1 MSEAADQFAQEIDQW
16 TPPELD
22 PTIDVFVY
30 GESGAGKTTLVKT
43 LRQDCLEN
51 DGRCLHLTVDKG
63 DESILS
69 AVHSPEQW
77 LVPREIDYVNE
88 IRAAISYLSKKDHPF
103 RWVTLD
109 DCTRMASIMNEELK
123 DEYGDDTW
131 GRYDALNTRFRSLLR
146 AVREL
151 DINSLFLAREGTKEN
166 GGTKTAAFPGKAL
179 GEGDDKSSV
188 LHEFTFGFRQVRQ
201 VKEGEQDR
209 FYLQT
214 TATSGAEA
222 KKRDEFHV
230 LDEQETPDISDIRKR
245 WVEAQREAVQQ

>member
-1 MSEAADQFAQEIDQW
+1 MSEPADAFAEELAEW
-16 TPPELD
+16 EPPELD

-30 GESGAGKTTLVKT
+30 GETGAGKTTLVKT
-43 LRQDCLEN
+43 LKDDCVEH
-51 DGRCLHLTVDKG
+51 DAQCLHLTVDKG

-69 AVHSPEQW
+69 AVHDPDRW
-77 LVPREIDYVNE
+77 LIPREIDGMAGL
-88 IRAAISYLSKKDHPF
+88 RAAIKFLMSKDHGF

-123 DEYGDDTW
+123 DEFGDDTW
-131 GRYDALNTRFRSLLR
+131 SRYAALNTRFRKLLR
-146 AVREL
+146 TVRGL
-151 DINSLFLAREGTKEN
+151 DINSLFLAREGTKSES
-166 GGTKTAAFPGKAL
+166 GTKTAAFPGKAL

-201 VKEGEQDR
+201 HREGEDDR

-214 TATSGAEA
+214 TATPEAEA

-230 LDEQETPDISDIRKR
+230 LEDQEEPDISALREK
-245 WVEAQREAVQQ
+245 WVGAQRETLE